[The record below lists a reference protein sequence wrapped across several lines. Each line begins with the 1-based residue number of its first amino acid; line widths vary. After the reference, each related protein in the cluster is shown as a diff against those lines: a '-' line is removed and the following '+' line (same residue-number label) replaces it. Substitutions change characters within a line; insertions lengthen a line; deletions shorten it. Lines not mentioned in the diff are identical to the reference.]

1 MKSLVSYGSCGFIA
15 CLSTLVTV
23 PAFAQSRGLAEAE
36 RAYQAVDFPAT
47 HNAAQRAL
55 EAGSA
60 TREQTARLYVL
71 LGISAAAQGNA
82 DEAKQDY
89 MVALA
94 VNPTFKLD
102 KGLSPKIR
110 DPYLEAQGYWA
121 AASERLSLSAKPAG
135 DPEHL
140 IVSLLDP
147 ASLVTRVEL
156 RIEAPG
162 VLPRDA
168 FQLDA
173 SPVTR
178 FTLPAGLATRG
189 YEYAARALDK
199 NGNVLAEFGTDNDP
213 QMVRA
218 PKPATASFNGSTPPG
233 TARGRSY
240 FLPLTLGVAGIGA
253 AAAGVVFHI
262 KREQAAHDWN
272 GPGCE
277 TLGQTRLQSCQSVDS
292 RRQTDERLAIGF
304 YAAGGALLTGSLISL
319 IAGRPSE
326 APPNRTG
333 LLGCN
338 VLGTAF
344 SCDGRF

>member
-1 MKSLVSYGSCGFIA
+1 MKSFISRA
-15 CLSTLVTV
+15 AGGLLGCLGLLVTL
-23 PAFAQSRGLAEAE
+23 PAVAQSRGLAEAE

-47 HNAAQRAL
+47 HSAAQHAL

-82 DEAKQDY
+82 EEAKQDY
-89 MVALA
+89 LVALA
-94 VNPTFKLD
+94 INPSFKLD

-121 AASERLSLSAKPAG
+121 ASAQHLSLSAKPG
-135 DPEHL
+135 SDREHL
-140 IVSLLDP
+140 IVSLVDP
-147 ASLVTRVEL
+147 ATLVTRVEL

-162 VLPRDA
+162 VLPRDS

-173 SPVTR
+173 SAQTR
-178 FTLPAGLATRG
+178 FALPAGLSTRG

-213 QMVRA
+213 QTVRA
-218 PKPATASFNGSTPPG
+218 PDAAPLNGPSSAGVPH
-233 TARGRSY
+233 ARSY
-240 FLPLTLGVAGIGA
+240 LLPVVLGA
-253 AAAGVVFHI
+253 AGVGAVAAGVVFHI
-262 KREQAAHDWN
+262 KREQAAHEWN
-272 GPGCE
+272 GPNCE
-277 TLGQTRLQSCQSVDS
+277 TPGLTRLQSCQHLDS
-292 RRQTDERLAIGF
+292 RRQTDERFAIGF
-304 YAAGGALLTGSLISL
+304 YAAGGALLTGSLIAL
-319 IAGRPSE
+319 VAGRPNETPE
-326 APPNRTG
+326 ARTG

-338 VLGTAF
+338 LLGTAL